1 MDLFGTQMSCHH
13 RFRFI
18 KWVSVLWLAVWL
30 PTYTAFWGGANFLHI
45 CNVAVIL
52 SCLGFLFESPL
63 LLSSQAVFSILGNF
77 FWALDFLNAL
87 VTGHPLFGGTEY
99 MWNASIPLW
108 VRCLSLYHFVLPLL
122 LLWGLHRSGYD
133 RQGWKLQ
140 GVISLLV
147 LSLSRFTDPAKNI
160 NFVFRDPLLRKTW
173 GMASLHVIVIWIGL
187 IVLIYWPTH
196 QVLCRVFPEPKNS
209 VS

>member
-1 MDLFGTQMSCHH
+1 MDLFGTQMSYHH
-13 RFRFI
+13 RFRVI

-173 GMASLHVIVIWIGL
+173 GMASLHVIVIWVGL